1 MSGPGGCAY
10 RVLIPE
16 SIQMMVRLIKEI
28 VVLHSD
34 EDVYAML
41 RECFMDPNETVQKL
55 LDLGIRFHISFVG
68 VCCYLWISWIL
79 STSCEEKKF

>member
-1 MSGPGGCAY
+1 MGGVGGCSY

-16 SIQMMVRLIKEI
+16 SIQRMVQCIKEI

-41 RECFMDPNETVQKL
+41 KECFMDPNEAVQKL
-55 LDLGIRFHISFVG
+55 LDLGIWLHVPFVR
-68 VCCYLWISWIL
+68 VCCYL
-79 STSCEEKKF
+79 

>member
-1 MSGPGGCAY
+1 MGGAGGCSY

-16 SIQMMVRLIKEI
+16 SIQRMVQHIKEI

-41 RECFMDPNETVQKL
+41 KECFMDPNEAVQKL
-55 LDLGIRFHISFVG
+55 LDLGIWLHVPFVR
-68 VCCYLWISWIL
+68 VCCYL
-79 STSCEEKKF
+79 

>member
-1 MSGPGGCAY
+1 MGGVGGCSY

-16 SIQMMVRLIKEI
+16 SIQRMVQHIKEI

-41 RECFMDPNETVQKL
+41 KECFMDPNEAVQKL
-55 LDLGIRFHISFVG
+55 LDLGIWLHVPFVR
-68 VCCYLWISWIL
+68 VCCYL
-79 STSCEEKKF
+79 